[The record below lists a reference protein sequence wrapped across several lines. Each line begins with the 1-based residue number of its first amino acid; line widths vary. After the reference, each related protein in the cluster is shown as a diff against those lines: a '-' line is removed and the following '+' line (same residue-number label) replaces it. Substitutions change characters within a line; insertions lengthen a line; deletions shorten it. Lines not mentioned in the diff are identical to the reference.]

1 MAAEARLSR
10 PPREAAFIGGSFPL
24 SAMKTYL
31 VVWFSSDGAKPTE
44 VTKRLLGLGFR
55 AVRGTHDYIYEWGKN
70 ARTDDIIRFG
80 DKVQITLQGTGV
92 TFRLETAG
100 SETPAPESDE

>member
-1 MAAEARLSR
+1 
-10 PPREAAFIGGSFPL
+10 
-24 SAMKTYL
+24 MKTYL

-55 AVRGTHDYIYEWGKN
+55 PVKGNYDYVYEWGKN

-80 DKVQITLQGTGV
+80 DKVQLTLQGTGT
-92 TFRLETAG
+92 TFRLETVG
-100 SETPAPESDE
+100 GREEEPE